1 MFLCKI
7 FLTHFGLKSDP
18 GMYSAKKWSWGTFI
32 TGINQTNTSSTNGT
46 ALMFT
51 VIQGLRMTSDRMTSA
66 FPLGLQHSLVLIVIR
81 SVWERPS
88 HHVRATEAEP
98 TAKAF
103 PHVYLHV
110 ALERPRLTR
119 LPSPHA
125 QSAHT
130 SLAAG
135 PEPSRAPHRHR
146 PLIKTRNSLSL
157 FLSSSFARRK
167 GRWGHFERV
176 SRCWVISPRRFRHR
190 PSDVFDVEFIQLQ

>member
-1 MFLCKI
+1 MCS
-7 FLTHFGLKSDP
+7 TE
-18 GMYSAKKWSWGTFI
+18 KWSWGTF
-32 TGINQTNTSSTNGT
+32 TNQTNASSTNGT

-66 FPLGLQHSLVLIVIR
+66 FPLWLQHSLVLTVIR
-81 SVWERPS
+81 SVWARPS

-157 FLSSSFARRK
+157 FLLSSSSSSFARRK